1 MGSSAAHG
9 QSPAGV
15 LAACKMFAQGAY
27 GGDYAVTA
35 DGPSG
40 YFDGSW
46 K

>member
-1 MGSSAAHG
+1 
-9 QSPAGV
+9 
-15 LAACKMFAQGAY
+15 MFAQGAY